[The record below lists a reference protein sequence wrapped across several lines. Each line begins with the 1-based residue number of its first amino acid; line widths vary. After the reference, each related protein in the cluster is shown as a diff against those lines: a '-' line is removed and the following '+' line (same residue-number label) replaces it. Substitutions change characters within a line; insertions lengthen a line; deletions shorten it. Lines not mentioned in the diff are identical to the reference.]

1 VRFRHRMLPR
11 ALAGAAHDEQV
22 AVCHFVADR
31 RAAAARPQRQR
42 ARRADRNDR
51 DHGVLSGAAT
61 DRVAVPGDA
70 VAAVAVVAQTGG
82 ADLLSGDLVAT
93 IPAAR
98 RFDLTDGQWA
108 VLEPLLPPDCGWG
121 RPLKWSK
128 RQLIDGIRWRTRVG
142 CPWRDA
148 PGWYG
153 SWQRIYGLSGSGNGI
168 GIWAAVISRLQ
179 AAADASGLIA
189 WDVSVD
195 STTARAHQHAAGAR
209 RDGAAQREP
218 PGGVDD
224 EPPDCRKPL
233 VMRLTAG

>member
-1 VRFRHRMLPR
+1 VT
-11 ALAGAAHDEQV
+11 
-22 AVCHFVADR
+22 HFVADR

-82 ADLLSGDLVAT
+82 ADQLSGDLVAT

-108 VLEPLLPPDCGWG
+108 VLEPLLPPGRGRG

-142 CPWRDA
+142 CPWRDV
-148 PGWYG
+148 PSWYG
-153 SWQRIYGLSGSGNGI
+153 SWQRIYGLFRQWQRNGT
-168 GIWAAVISRLQ
+168 WAAVISRLQ
-179 AAADASGLIA
+179 AAADAGPRRRS
-189 WDVSVD
+189 
-195 STTARAHQHAAGAR
+195 ARAAHGAG
-209 RDGAAQREP
+209 
-218 PGGVDD
+218 D
-224 EPPDCRKPL
+224 EVCHLADEVCHL
-233 VMRLTAG
+233 ADEVFEVAEGL

>member
-1 VRFRHRMLPR
+1 
-11 ALAGAAHDEQV
+11 
-22 AVCHFVADR
+22 
-31 RAAAARPQRQR
+31 
-42 ARRADRNDR
+42 
-51 DHGVLSGAAT
+51 
-61 DRVAVPGDA
+61 
-70 VAAVAVVAQTGG
+70 
-82 ADLLSGDLVAT
+82 VAT

-108 VLEPLLPPDCGWG
+108 VLEPLLPPGRGRG

-142 CPWRDA
+142 CPWRDV
-148 PGWYG
+148 PSWYG
-153 SWQRIYGLSGSGNGI
+153 SWQRIYGLFRQWQRDGT
-168 GIWAAVISRLQ
+168 WAAVISRLQ

-224 EPPDCRKPL
+224 EPPITPWVDRG
-233 VMRLTAG
+233 AGSARSCTWPASRAASRW